1 MQKKSVQL
9 TLLKKNTKFCLSLH
23 YNGANSY
30 LFVNSKEIVKF
41 KAKDSEIL
49 SYSLCLGNISKDWTL
64 DNMKKTGFNGY
75 IYDFSVGYNAIAVFD
90 ILDIHKYLMEKNKI
104 VEKC

>member
-1 MQKKSVQL
+1 M
-9 TLLKKNTKFCLSLH
+9 H

-30 LFVNSKEIVKF
+30 LFVNGTEIIKF

-49 SYSLCLGNISKDWTL
+49 AYSLCLGNILKDWSQ

-75 IYDFSVGYNAIAVFD
+75 IYDSSTDYNAITVSD
-90 ILDIHKYLMEKNKI
+90 IQNIHNCLMKKNGI
-104 VEKC
+104 I